1 VLGQVKKVT
10 ESEALATIVKRK
22 GLKYGL
28 TLVRMIWLKN
38 HLAMQNGQV
47 LEQYNWI
54 ALLVWFGSQE
64 LGRVSSIRT

>member
-38 HLAMQNGQV
+38 NLAMQMDK
-47 LEQYNWI
+47 
-54 ALLVWFGSQE
+54 F
-64 LGRVSSIRT
+64 